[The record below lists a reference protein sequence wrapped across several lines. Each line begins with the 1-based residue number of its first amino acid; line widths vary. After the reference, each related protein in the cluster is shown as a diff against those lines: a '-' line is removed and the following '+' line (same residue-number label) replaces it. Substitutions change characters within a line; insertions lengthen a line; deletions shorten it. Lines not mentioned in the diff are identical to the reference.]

1 MSEDPFDITR
11 RSTRGLRSDDDT
23 QLASR
28 GLHAEADHTQIAAP
42 RVLHSA
48 PPVPELDRSEDAPVE
63 LPREHYGIRP
73 VPTQFGTEPVP
84 PTEGVVIPVVDVEAA
99 QARVRRARLL
109 GVIAVV
115 TAMIAVVVLAGVGLA
130 WLL

>member
-1 MSEDPFDITR
+1 MSDDALDVTR

-23 QLASR
+23 QLGSR
-28 GLHAEADHTQIAAP
+28 DARAEADFTQVAAP

-48 PPVPELDRSEDAPVE
+48 PPVPEVDRSDDPPVE
-63 LPREHYGIRP
+63 LPREHYPVRP
-73 VPTQFGTEPVP
+73 VPTQFGSEPVAP
-84 PTEGVVIPVVDVEAA
+84 AEGVEIPVVDVEAA

-109 GVIAVV
+109 GVIALVA
-115 TAMIAVVVLAGVGLA
+115 AMIAVVVLAGLGLA